1 VTLYDWDASD
11 PILRTWM
18 KAFPGVIKPKQDIPA
33 ALMPHL
39 RYPPDL
45 FEVQRQ
51 ILTQFH
57 VLSAQ
62 SFYGGQ
68 NFWAVP
74 DEPSQSNGAAGGQPA
89 AVLPDHA
96 DARHRGPV
104 LDDLAAGPAG
114 PAEPGRVHGGG
125 QQPAL
130 ARLRHDPGSPA
141 AAGHRHPGSA
151 AGAGHVRVG
160 PDHLL
165 AAVAVPA
172 ERFQG
177 DRGAI

>member
-1 VTLYDWDASD
+1 MVPVPRLADHRLAAEAVDVSLPGRGRMGGGIH

-18 KAFPGVIKPKQDIPA
+18 NAFPGIIKPKSEIPA

-51 ILTQFH
+51 ILTQYH

-74 DEPSQSNGAAGGQPA
+74 DEPSNSSGSRMRLTDPA
-89 AVLPDHA
+89 
-96 DARHRGPV
+96 
-104 LDDLAAGPAG
+104 
-114 PAEPGRVHGGG
+114 
-125 QQPAL
+125 
-130 ARLRHDPGSPA
+130 
-141 AAGHRHPGSA
+141 
-151 AGAGHVRVG
+151 
-160 PDHLL
+160 
-165 AAVAVPA
+165 
-172 ERFQG
+172 
-177 DRGAI
+177 